1 MKVKRG
7 VLFLLAIVIFM
18 FFVNVESVNA
28 VNTGFQTKRLSNE
41 EKNNFIS
48 NINILTID
56 EEPEKKSIAC
66 IDVNS
71 NHLIAIGQESI
82 LRKTIC
88 IYSNEGVFQYGYTFN
103 SSGDYGV
110 EWDGENLNIYF
121 IRSDRI
127 VTVTPT
133 GEVLEVLEVQNTIEN
148 NSYVN
153 NFINSSK
160 KNVDGT
166 EYSIRNNLGIL
177 NWLALSYSQVI
188 VKDGTGTENVI
199 YDVSSMQLFKIITI
213 ITIVCVLV
221 LLFIVLFARQMIQF
235 ELRKNCRHS
244 LQRKQET

>member
-1 MKVKRG
+1 M
-7 VLFLLAIVIFM
+7 
-18 FFVNVESVNA
+18 
-28 VNTGFQTKRLSNE
+28 
-41 EKNNFIS
+41 
-48 NINILTID
+48 
-56 EEPEKKSIAC
+56 
-66 IDVNS
+66 
-71 NHLIAIGQESI
+71 
-82 LRKTIC
+82 
-88 IYSNEGVFQYGYTFN
+88 
-103 SSGDYGV
+103 
-110 EWDGENLNIYF
+110 
-121 IRSDRI
+121 
-127 VTVTPT
+127 
-133 GEVLEVLEVQNTIEN
+133 EVLEVQNTIEN

-177 NWLALSYSQVI
+177 KWLALSYSQVI

-213 ITIVCVLV
+213 ITIVCLVV